1 MIVYNFAS
9 NNSFLFS
16 SNIIQDAH
24 MMGTKVM
31 TVTTQTATTKWVM
44 NGMTT
49 GERGAQ
55 QNVEAAVR
63 KSNHVT
69 NDNEVYFMLH
79 GFN

>member
-1 MIVYNFAS
+1 
-9 NNSFLFS
+9 
-16 SNIIQDAH
+16 
-24 MMGTKVM
+24 MGTKVM

-63 KSNHVT
+63 RSNHVT
-69 NDNEVYFMLH
+69 DDNELYFILIMCPISMN
-79 GFN
+79 GSK

>member
-1 MIVYNFAS
+1 
-9 NNSFLFS
+9 
-16 SNIIQDAH
+16 
-24 MMGTKVM
+24 MGTKVM

-69 NDNEVYFMLH
+69 NDNELYFKYGPFLICLS
-79 GFN
+79 FLFTRIIF

>member
-1 MIVYNFAS
+1 
-9 NNSFLFS
+9 
-16 SNIIQDAH
+16 

-55 QNVEAAVR
+55 KMWRLRYVR
-63 KSNHVT
+63 VI
-69 NDNEVYFMLH
+69 MLLMIMSYILH
-79 GFN
+79 E